1 MRFASGTKSMV
12 LRRTPHLNA
21 FHIAYSCLLQSFYS
35 HLQPYTPLLAFEFS
49 FYSHLQPYT
58 PLLASEFYPL
68 TPHCM
73 PHGIPHHIP
82 HRIPFA
88 ATLGWRPLFWPV
100 SNIHKKEHA
109 FK

>member
-1 MRFASGTKSMV
+1 MRFASGTRSMV

-35 HLQPYTPLLAFEFS
+35 HLQPYTPLLAF
-49 FYSHLQPYT
+49 
-58 PLLASEFYPL
+58 EFYPL